1 MPRFFVS
8 ASDVFEVDGT
18 LSIEIKG
25 EDALHITRSLRM
37 RPGEKLT
44 VCDSCGIEYETEIA
58 RISGAEEVLLTVLS
72 SKRSDNEPPYKCTVY
87 QSLVKGD
94 RFDTVLQKSTELGAC
109 EIVPVIT
116 SRCMVK
122 IDKKDSSK
130 KLERWQRIVNEA
142 AKQCGRAV
150 IPVVREPLEFEL
162 AVEEAAKTSLP
173 LFCYEGEGTSPLSVI
188 IDETPSPQSV
198 AVMVGPEGGYSVE
211 EADFAEKSGMRSV
224 GLGKRILRTET
235 APLYVLSCLS
245 LSYEL

>member
-8 ASDVFEVDGT
+8 TAAADKARGT
-18 LSIEIKG
+18 IEIVG

-44 VCDSCGIEYETEIA
+44 VCDDCGIEYETEICE
-58 RISGAEEVLLTVLS
+58 ISGAENVLLSILS
-72 SKRSDNEPPYKCTVY
+72 SKSSENEPPYKCTVY

-94 RFDTVLQKSTELGAC
+94 RFDTVLQKSTELGAT
-109 EIVPVIT
+109 EIVPVMS

-122 IDKKDSSK
+122 LDKEDFLK
-130 KLERWQRIVNEA
+130 KVERWQKIVSEA

-150 IPVVREPLEFEL
+150 IPVVREPVSFSE
-162 AVEEAAKTSLP
+162 AVMRASECELP
-173 LFCYEGEGTSPLSVI
+173 LFCYEGEGTRPISEWIDSVSSPATVS
-188 IDETPSPQSV
+188 
-198 AVMVGPEGGYSVE
+198 VMVGPEGGYSVE
-211 EADFAEKSGMRSV
+211 EAEEANNGGMKPT